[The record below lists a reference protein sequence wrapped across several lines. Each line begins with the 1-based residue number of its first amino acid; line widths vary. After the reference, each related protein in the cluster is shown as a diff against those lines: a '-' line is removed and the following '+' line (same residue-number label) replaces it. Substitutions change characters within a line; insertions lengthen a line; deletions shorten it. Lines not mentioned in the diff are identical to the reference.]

1 MRIKSNPQYSIFNY
15 FGEHKLGKELSAI
28 SKLLDEHYE
37 LYDLAADDLIR
48 VNIKETGRRG
58 LNVES
63 VVRCAILKQHRQL
76 TYDELTFHL
85 EDSQSFQ
92 AFARLDCKTP
102 KKSVLQKTITLIK
115 SETWEKINQKL
126 LEVALIKKVE
136 NGNKIRIDSTVTEAD
151 IHYPSDNTLLWDSVR
166 IIVRLLQSAENLE
179 GAPIINYCNRM
190 RKAKRLSLLIRT
202 VKEKKRRK
210 CYRELVKITRE
221 ELNYLRN
228 AKSQLSGSNLMNSTY
243 DAWVAEVI
251 HYDLLITKII
261 DQTESRVF
269 ARKSVP
275 STKKVV
281 SLFEDHTDIIVRS
294 NREVKFGHKLNL
306 TTGKTG
312 LILDAVVE
320 KGNPADSKRLIPML
334 ERQINIYGVAPDKAS
349 VDGGYAS
356 KDNLLAAKQL
366 GIKDMAFH
374 KKRGLD
380 IEEMVKSKWVYKQ
393 LRNFRAGIE
402 GNISCLKRAYGLT
415 RCIWKGW
422 EKFKSYVWSSIV
434 SYNLSLLTKLLPQP
448 G

>member
-37 LYDLAADDLIR
+37 LYDLAAGDLIR

-92 AFARLDCKTP
+92 AFARLDGKTP

-228 AKSQLSGSNLMNSTY
+228 AKSQLSGSNLMDSTY

-261 DQTESRVF
+261 DQTECRVF
-269 ARKSVP
+269 AGKSVSSP
-275 STKKVV
+275 KKW
-281 SLFEDHTDIIVRS
+281 LAYLKIIQILLS
-294 NREVKFGHKLNL
+294 GPTEKL
-306 TTGKTG
+306 
-312 LILDAVVE
+312 
-320 KGNPADSKRLIPML
+320 S
-334 ERQINIYGVAPDKAS
+334 
-349 VDGGYAS
+349 
-356 KDNLLAAKQL
+356 L
-366 GIKDMAFH
+366 GI
-374 KKRGLD
+374 
-380 IEEMVKSKWVYKQ
+380 
-393 LRNFRAGIE
+393 N
-402 GNISCLKRAYGLT
+402 
-415 RCIWKGW
+415 
-422 EKFKSYVWSSIV
+422 
-434 SYNLSLLTKLLPQP
+434 
-448 G
+448 

>member
-37 LYDLAADDLIR
+37 LYDLAAGDLIR

-58 LNVES
+58 LSVES

-92 AFARLDCKTP
+92 AFARLDGKTP

-166 IIVRLLQSAENLE
+166 IIVRLLQSAGNLE

-210 CYRELVKITRE
+210 CYRELVKITKE

-228 AKSQLSGSNLMNSTY
+228 AKSQLSGRNLMDSTY

-261 DQTESRVF
+261 DQTERRVF
-269 ARKSVP
+269 AGKSVP

-374 KKRGLD
+374 KKRGLA

-422 EKFKSYVWSSIV
+422 GKFKSYVWSSIV

>member
-1 MRIKSNPQYSIFNY
+1 MRIKFNPQYSIFNY

-37 LYDLAADDLIR
+37 LYDLAAGDLIR

-58 LNVES
+58 LSVES

-92 AFARLDCKTP
+92 AFARLDGKTP

-166 IIVRLLQSAENLE
+166 IIVRLLQSAGNLE

-210 CYRELVKITRE
+210 CYRELVKITKE

-228 AKSQLSGSNLMNSTY
+228 AKSQLSGRNLMDSTY

-261 DQTESRVF
+261 DQTERRVF
-269 ARKSVP
+269 AGKSVP

-374 KKRGLD
+374 KKRGLA

>member
-1 MRIKSNPQYSIFNY
+1 MRIKFNPQYSIFNY

-92 AFARLDCKTP
+92 AFARLDGKTP

-166 IIVRLLQSAENLE
+166 IIVRLLQSAGNLE
-179 GAPIINYCNRM
+179 SAPIINYCNRM

-210 CYRELVKITRE
+210 CYRELVKITKE

-228 AKSQLSGSNLMNSTY
+228 AKSQLSGRNLMDSTY

-261 DQTESRVF
+261 DQTERRVF
-269 ARKSVP
+269 AGKSVP

-374 KKRGLD
+374 KKRGLA